1 MQILQIQVRARII
14 DIRKGVKKMIAKQDV
29 LEMLQQHDAKNLSA
43 NKLPYFLTGLLGILV
58 LIVGLQAV
66 QLRSLTQA
74 IESGAVVARAQ
85 GASSVLNNLKSQVG
99 GCGG

>member
-1 MQILQIQVRARII
+1 MMGKKDIL
-14 DIRKGVKKMIAKQDV
+14 DM
-29 LEMLQQHDAKNLSA
+29 LEPHDTRNSTS

-74 IESGAVVARAQ
+74 IESGAVVTRAQ
-85 GASSVLNNLKSQVG
+85 GGSSVLDSLKSQVG

>member
-1 MQILQIQVRARII
+1 MAR
-14 DIRKGVKKMIAKQDV
+14 QDV
-29 LEMLQQHDAKNLSA
+29 LEMLEQHDARNSSS
-43 NKLPYFLTGLLGILV
+43 NKLPYFATGLLAILV

-74 IESGAVVARAQ
+74 IEGGAVVTRAQ
-85 GASSVLNNLKSQVG
+85 GGSSVLDSLKSQVG

>member
-1 MQILQIQVRARII
+1 MI
-14 DIRKGVKKMIAKQDV
+14 GKKDV
-29 LEMLQQHDAKNLSA
+29 VEMVQLHDTGSSSA
-43 NKLPYFLTGLLGILV
+43 NKLPYFLTILLGMLV

-74 IESGAVVARAQ
+74 IESGAVVTQSQ
-85 GASSVLNNLKSQVG
+85 GGGSVLDSLKSQVG